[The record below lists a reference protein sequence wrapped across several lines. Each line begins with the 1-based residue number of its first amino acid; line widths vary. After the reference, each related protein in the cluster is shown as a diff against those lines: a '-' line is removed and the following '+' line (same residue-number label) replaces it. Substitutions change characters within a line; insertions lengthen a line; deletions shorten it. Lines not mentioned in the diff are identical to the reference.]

1 MTVLPAVL
9 LLAAGTMALRLAGP
23 ALIGDRAVPTWLR
36 PAAVGAIAGMIV
48 LGTLDG
54 GGQLALDA
62 RVAGVGAALVALAL
76 RLPLAGVILAA
87 VAVTALVR
95 LAGWG

>member
-23 ALIGDRAVPTWLR
+23 ALIGDRETPSWLR

-62 RVAGVGAALVALAL
+62 RLLGVGAALVALLL
-76 RLPLAGVILAA
+76 RLPLAGVIALA
-87 VAVTALVR
+87 VVVTAAGR
-95 LAGWG
+95 LAGWD

>member
-23 ALIGDRAVPTWLR
+23 ALIGDREVPTWLR

-76 RLPLAGVILAA
+76 RLPLAGVILPA

>member
-23 ALIGDRAVPTWLR
+23 ALIGDREVPTWLR

-48 LGTLDG
+48 LGTVDG

-62 RVAGVGAALVALAL
+62 RVAGIGAAVLAVALRA
-76 RLPLAGVILAA
+76 PLAGVILAG
-87 VAVTALVR
+87 VGVTALVR
-95 LAGWG
+95 AAGWG